1 VVEYVVGKVADI
13 PPGSAIAVTA
23 GHRTIAVFRIG
34 NDFFAINNT
43 CPHKGAALCDGE
55 IIVKERV
62 VRCPWHHWSWRLHD
76 GRLESDP
83 RQSVRTYPVAVDG
96 DELILRT

>member
-1 VVEYVVGKVADI
+1 MVEYVVGKVADI
-13 PPGSAIAVTA
+13 PPGSAIVVTA

-55 IIVKERV
+55 VLVRDGI
-62 VRCPWHHWSWRLHD
+62 VRCPWRHWNWRLAD

-83 RQSVRTYPVAVDG
+83 RQSVRTYPGGVDG